1 MYFKNGVMEELEAM
15 KSDFMYY
22 EARTIQ
28 RIALGFLARR
38 RLRKQVRA
46 AIVLQSYARMLLE
59 FKEYHFQRRALIKIQ
74 LGWKKYKAI
83 PVESAY
89 GSFDESGFDDGGQW
103 AGGLDDDMD
112 NLDPDEGFGDD
123 PASMHG
129 GRNRSVADRMESFKV
144 AHSGRRGSVK
154 RLNELSARAKSFM
167 KPRSGSGST
176 SSSSGIS
183 LEDENSIL
191 KIENR
196 NLKYDLE
203 LMREQCI
210 ELQAII
216 LEINKSR
223 KR

>member
-1 MYFKNGVMEELEAM
+1 MA
-15 KSDFMYY
+15 
-22 EARTIQ
+22 
-28 RIALGFLARR
+28 
-38 RLRKQVRA
+38 
-46 AIVLQSYARMLLE
+46 
-59 FKEYHFQRRALIKIQ
+59 EYNNN
-74 LGWKKYKAI
+74 
-83 PVESAY
+83 
-89 GSFDESGFDDGGQW
+89 GGQW
-103 AGGLDDDMD
+103 VDDLDD
-112 NLDPDEGFGDD
+112 LDDSDADEGFGDD
-123 PASMHG
+123 PASIRA
-129 GRNRSVADRMESFKV
+129 GRGRSVADRMESFKV

-167 KPRSGSGST
+167 KPRSHSGST

-183 LEDENSIL
+183 LEDENSML